1 MIKSFKHKEL
11 KQLFE
16 KGVTKGVNPAHIPKL
31 SRMLD
36 LIDKSDSVADF
47 HFFYKAHELKGDRQG
62 IWSMTISGNWRIT
75 FEFKQGNAYI
85 LDYEDYH

>member
-1 MIKSFKHKEL
+1 MIKSFKHKGL
-11 KQLFE
+11 KQLFD

-47 HFFYKAHELKGDRQG
+47 HFFIKR
-62 IWSMTISGNWRIT
+62 TN
-75 FEFKQGNAYI
+75 
-85 LDYEDYH
+85 